1 MKPKRLSDT
10 LYKTTKKT
18 VLVTTLNLFFI
29 FIDSQVFSQVLQR
42 QQLEDRF
49 P

>member
-1 MKPKRLSDT
+1 MKPKRLSET

-18 VLVTTLNLFFI
+18 VLVTTLKPFFI
-29 FIDSQVFSQVLQR
+29 FIDSQVFSQVLQI
-42 QQLEDRF
+42 QQLKDRF